1 MVLVVP
7 VVAMAGTVAVIPA
20 VGVVAVVPTVN
31 VVTVVGTVAV
41 VGVVT
46 VVGDDEDESPG
57 LMTVQS
63 NQTITS
69 TTAVTMR

>member
-7 VVAMAGTVAVIPA
+7 VVAMAGTVAVVPT

-31 VVTVVGTVAV
+31 VVAVVGTVAV

-69 TTAVTMR
+69 TTAVIMR

>member
-7 VVAMAGTVAVIPA
+7 VVAIAGTVAVVPT
-20 VGVVAVVPTVN
+20 VGVIAVVPTVN
-31 VVTVVGTVAV
+31 VVAVVGTVAV

>member
-7 VVAMAGTVAVIPA
+7 VVAMAGTVAVVPT
-20 VGVVAVVPTVN
+20 VGVVAVVPTVG
-31 VVTVVGTVAV
+31 VVAVVGTVAV